1 MHTIEI
7 NVAALKTEERCELV
21 SLLFKCGY
29 RVAPKKVRNGNR
41 STVNYIVADHV
52 GEERKE

>member
-1 MHTIEI
+1 MNTIEI

-29 RVAPKKVRNGNR
+29 RVAPKKVRVGNR
-41 STVNYIVADHV
+41 NSVNYIVADMI
-52 GEERKE
+52 GEERRE

>member
-1 MHTIEI
+1 MNTIEI

-29 RVAPKKVRNGNR
+29 RVAPKKVRVGNR
-41 STVNYIVADHV
+41 NSVNYIVADMI
-52 GEERKE
+52 GEERR

>member
-1 MHTIEI
+1 MNTIEI

-29 RVAPKKVRNGNR
+29 RVAPKKVRIGQK
-41 STVNYIVADHV
+41 TEQYIVAD
-52 GEERKE
+52 KEAK

>member
-1 MHTIEI
+1 MNTIEI
-7 NVAALKTEERCELV
+7 NVTALKTEERCELV

-41 STVNYIVADHV
+41 STVNYIVADMI
-52 GEERKE
+52 GEEGRE